1 MIAVVNVYP
10 QQFMKICADAGVK
23 GDDWLKMIE
32 NEQAIKV
39 FLKELQANVMRDNII
54 QDFEIVGGIIIEPE
68 SFMDLGMYTESGKIK
83 RRGLAARYQDQIEK
97 LHKKL
102 E

>member
-1 MIAVVNVYP
+1 VYP
-10 QQFMKICADAGVK
+10 QQFMQICADGGVK
-23 GDDWLKMIE
+23 GDDWLKMID
-32 NEQAIKV
+32 NEQAVKV
-39 FLKELQANVMRDNII
+39 FLKELQANVKRDNVIA
-54 QDFEIVGGIIIEPE
+54 DFEIVAGIIIEPE